1 MGRGHLTTGRDVSAS
16 GGRLGWRS
24 CLRKGCG
31 RRFQARRY
39 NQRYCQDPEC
49 LGEVRRWQ
57 GAKRQQKY
65 RSQPGARERHAE
77 AERQRRKQ
85 RASEAPK
92 PSEGGAPP
100 GSAAADT
107 KGVPSANS
115 GAWSRSRRH
124 PQIFCDRPGC
134 YEPLRD
140 SLRAPAS
147 YCGDGCR
154 AAMRQARDRERK
166 WLRRKTE
173 AGRFKR
179 CLEYQAARA
188 KRRGDPV
195 DPGGMTG
202 GRFGARSSTKPGH
215 PLGPVLFYRRD
226 DGGAVDSRAP
236 TEILAHDPQR
246 TTGSRPRPP
255 PAS

>member
-1 MGRGHLTTGRDVSAS
+1 MGHGHLTTGRDVSAS

-57 GAKRQQKY
+57 GAKRQQRC
-65 RSQPGARERHAE
+65 RSRPGARERHAE
-77 AERQRRKQ
+77 VERQRRKQ

-92 PSEGGAPP
+92 PCEGESAAVDPKGAPP
-100 GSAAADT
+100 
-107 KGVPSANS
+107 ANS
-115 GAWSRSRRH
+115 GAWSRSSRH

-140 SLRAPAS
+140 SPRAPAS
-147 YCGDGCR
+147 YCGDDCR
-154 AAMRQARDRERK
+154 AAMRRARDCERK
-166 WLRRKTE
+166 WLRRNTE
-173 AGRFKR
+173 AGQFKR
-179 CLEYQAARA
+179 HLEYQAARA
-188 KRRGDPV
+188 KRCPDRVVSGDMGP
-195 DPGGMTG
+195 
-202 GRFGARSSTKPGH
+202 RRSVACSDTKTST
-215 PLGPVLFYRRD
+215 VLFYRC
-226 DGGAVDSRAP
+226 DGDGAIDLRAAP
-236 TEILAHDPQR
+236 EVIAHDPQR
-246 TTGSRPRPP
+246 TLGSRPRPP